1 MNHLRK
7 FELETD
13 YLNAKD
19 SFVYPNVSY
28 IVEKDILHYMKNSK
42 YDFVDLGLP
51 SGLKWAAWNVGATK
65 PEDSGLYFAWGED
78 KGYVVT
84 RGGEIDAINGQ
95 YNAIIKNADGSGTTK
110 TFASGYTD
118 YKHYDVST
126 SAFTKYNSTSGLTKI
141 LANEDDGCYL
151 AEKEMR
157 MPTKEECEELI
168 AYTKHNRTEKYNGSE
183 VNGMTFTSTTNGN
196 SIFVPAVGFVYSG
209 VLSDFGRYGYF
220 WSSSLS
226 SSFVGG
232 AFSLFFNSESL
243 VVGEDYR
250 FLGIPL
256 RAVRP

>member
-84 RGGEIDAINGQ
+84 RGEVINASQGK
-95 YNAIIKNADGSGTTK
+95 YNAIITNEDGSETTK

-126 SAFTKYNSTSGLTKI
+126 SAFTKYNSTSGLTTT
-141 LANEDDGCYL
+141 LAKEDDGCYL
-151 AEKEMR
+151 DEKAIR
-157 MPTKEECEELI
+157 MPTKAEFEELI
-168 AYTKHNRTEKYNGSE
+168 ANTTSTWTEKYNGSE
-183 VNGMTFTSTTNGN
+183 VNGMTFTSKTNGN
-196 SIFVPAVGFVYSG
+196 SIFVPAVGAVNSG
-209 VLSDFGRYGYF
+209 VLNNFGLNGNF
-220 WSSSLS
+220 
-226 SSFVGG
+226 
-232 AFSLFFNSESL
+232 
-243 VVGEDYR
+243 
-250 FLGIPL
+250 
-256 RAVRP
+256 

>member
-13 YLNAKD
+13 YLQAKD

-42 YDFVDLGLP
+42 YKFVDLGLP
-51 SGLKWAAWNVGATK
+51 SGLQWAAWNVGAKK

-84 RGGEIDAINGQ
+84 RGTEIDKTLGQ
-95 YNAIIKNADGSGTTK
+95 YNAIIKNADGSQTEK
-110 TFASGYTD
+110 TFASDFSD

-126 SAFTKYNSTSGLTKI
+126 SAFTKYNSTSGLT

-151 AEKEMR
+151 AEKSMR

-168 AYTKHNRTEKYNGSE
+168 ANTKPERTPNYNGSGIK
-183 VNGMTFTSTTNGN
+183 GMTFTSKTNGN
-196 SIFVPAVGFVYSG
+196 SIFVPAVGAVGSG
-209 VLSDFGRYGYF
+209 VLDVFGLVGVF

-226 SSFVGG
+226 SSSVGK
-232 AFSLFFNSESL
+232 AFSLGFNSSNL
-243 VVGEDYR
+243 GLGTDFR
-250 FLGIPL
+250 FVGIPL

>member
-51 SGLKWAAWNVGATK
+51 SGLKWAAWNVGATQ
-65 PEDSGLYFAWGED
+65 PEESGLYFAWGED

-126 SAFTKYNSTSGLTKI
+126 SAFTKYNATDNLTK

-151 AEKEMR
+151 AEKSMR
-157 MPTKEECEELI
+157 MPTQAECQELI
-168 AYTKHNRTEKYNGSE
+168 AKTTQEFIEDYNGSG
-183 VNGMTFTSTTNGN
+183 VKGMTFTSKTNGN
-196 SIFVPAVGFVYSG
+196 SIFVPAVGAVFIG
-209 VLSDFGRYGYF
+209 VLNFFGLLGLF

-226 SSFVGG
+226 SSSVEK
-232 AFSLFFNSESL
+232 AFFL
-243 VVGEDYR
+243 R
-250 FLGIPL
+250 FLSVGLDVGSDSRFFGIPL

>member
-7 FELETD
+7 FELEND
-13 YLNAKD
+13 YLQAKD

-28 IVEKDILHYMKNSK
+28 IVEKDILHYMKKSK

-51 SGLKWAAWNVGATK
+51 SGLQWAAWNVGATK

-84 RGGEIDAINGQ
+84 RGVVQEPNDGIYTALITNS
-95 YNAIIKNADGSGTTK
+95 DGSQTEK

-126 SAFTKYNSTSGLTKI
+126 SAFTKYNSTSGLTT
-141 LANEDDGCYL
+141 LSNEDDGCYL
-151 AEKEMR
+151 DEKAIR
-157 MPTKEECEELI
+157 MPTQAECEELI
-168 AYTKHNRTEKYNGSE
+168 ANTTSAWTDKYNNS
-183 VNGMTFTSTTNGN
+183 VIKGMTFTSKTNGN
-196 SIFVPAVGFVYSG
+196 SIFVPAVGAVGGG
-209 VLSDFGRYGYF
+209 VLYSFGLYGGF

-226 SSFVGG
+226 SSSVEKAFALYFSSGGLGVG
-232 AFSLFFNSESL
+232 S
-243 VVGEDYR
+243 DYR
-250 FLGIPL
+250 FGGIPL

>member
-13 YLNAKD
+13 YLQAKD

-42 YDFVDLGLP
+42 YEFVDLGLP

-78 KGYVVT
+78 KGYAVT
-84 RGGEIDAINGQ
+84 SGTPINASQGK
-95 YNAIIKNADGSGTTK
+95 YNAVITNADGSQTEK
-110 TFASGYTD
+110 TFASNYSD
-118 YKHYDVST
+118 YKYYDAT
-126 SAFTKYNSTSGLTKI
+126 SAFTKYNSTSGLTT

-151 AEKEMR
+151 AEKAMR

-168 AYTKHNRTEKYNGSE
+168 ENTTSVWTENYNGSR
-183 VNGMTFTSTTNGN
+183 VNGMTFTSKTNGN
-196 SIFVPAVGFVYSG
+196 SIFVPAVGAVSSG
-209 VLSDFGRYGYF
+209 VLGNFGLLGYL

-226 SSFVGG
+226 SSSVEG
-232 AFSLFFNSESL
+232 AFGLDFDSDGLG
-243 VVGEDYR
+243 VGSGIR
-250 FLGIPL
+250 FIGVPL